1 MWLFCWQIYRIDHL
15 GRAIPNIIISSGSWV
30 DTELHQ
36 QTVYFGTQ
44 KNIMDNSDEEKT
56 ETVVSISNK

>member
-1 MWLFCWQIYRIDHL
+1 MGWHR
-15 GRAIPNIIISSGSWV
+15 
-30 DTELHQ
+30 TT

-56 ETVVSISNK
+56 EKKWFQYQTNDPNGWILFQ